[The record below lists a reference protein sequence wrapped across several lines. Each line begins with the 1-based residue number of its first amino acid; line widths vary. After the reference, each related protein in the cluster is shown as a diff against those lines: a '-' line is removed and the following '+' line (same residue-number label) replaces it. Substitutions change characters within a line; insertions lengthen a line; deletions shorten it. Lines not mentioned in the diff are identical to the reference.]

1 MHRTNRLMIPFCV
14 MVRQCSLGE
23 SVKDGRTVLK
33 VKTGGKN
40 CVLAS
45 LMANK
50 IESSVLE
57 LMFEEV
63 CGTVGVRS
71 TMCYGAVTC
80 ARAWANMLNG
90 IF

>member
-1 MHRTNRLMIPFCV
+1 MQRVNRLMILFCA
-14 MVRQCSLGE
+14 MMRQCSLGE

-63 CGTVGVRS
+63 GTVGVRAF
-71 TMCYGAVTC
+71 MRCGAVP
-80 ARAWANMLNG
+80 RAKGAG
-90 IF
+90 